1 LKGLLGSGIGL
12 TMAMW
17 SVSGAAYDIATH
29 ALIGEKA
36 YQRSVLN
43 PTDANTVTSVL
54 GFDRLDPLDP
64 FTTSYFDN
72 QATSDTPTQYTR
84 FQQPQETSVFRA
96 LIDAG
101 RISGVASVSDLQ
113 YRVDGWLMQGD
124 VREDD
129 NDLLIPF
136 TSIYFTQDKRDP
148 DHGATYC
155 VRAGIS
161 TTPSTIGLFRIRHVE
176 PMGVCLHRRGPSA
189 HCTRSLR
196 QVTLKIQPDAIIFL
210 GSMRAT
216 IIGRHS
222 RRSAIPMAAR
232 W

>member
-148 DHGATYC
+148 T
-155 VRAGIS
+155 
-161 TTPSTIGLFRIRHVE
+161 
-176 PMGVCLHRRGPSA
+176 MGRPIACGPA
-189 HCTRSLR
+189 FLR
-196 QVTLKIQPDAIIFL
+196 PLL
-210 GSMRAT
+210 
-216 IIGRHS
+216 
-222 RRSAIPMAAR
+222 RSAFFVSGMWSLWVCAFTGVGHRHIAPAHSAR
-232 W
+232 